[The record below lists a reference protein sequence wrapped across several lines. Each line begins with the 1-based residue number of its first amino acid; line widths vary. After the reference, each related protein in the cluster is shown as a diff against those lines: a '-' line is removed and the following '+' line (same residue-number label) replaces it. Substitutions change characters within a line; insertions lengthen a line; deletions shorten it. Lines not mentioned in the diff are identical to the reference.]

1 MNRLRVM
8 LIAAALMTG
17 GSALASA
24 QVYDRGGKE
33 YRNSDR
39 DRDKDRDKH
48 FKRSYDR
55 DDRGRHFDNDRGYR
69 DRDRYDRD
77 RHDRD
82 RYDRDRRKR
91 DRDDYRKYERRDRD
105 HYHGS

>member
-1 MNRLRVM
+1 MNRLKIM
-8 LIAAALMTG
+8 LITAALMTG

-24 QVYDRGGKE
+24 QVYERGGRE

-39 DRDKDRDKH
+39 DRDRDRDRH
-48 FKRSYDR
+48 DERSYGR
-55 DDRGRHFDNDRGYR
+55 DDRGRHFDNDRGRR

-82 RYDRDRRKR
+82 RDKR

-105 HYHGS
+105 H